1 MSIASQI
8 QLLRSTLP
16 ENVSLVA
23 VSKFHPA
30 ENIQEAYTAGQR
42 IFGESRVQELCAK
55 QEVLPKDIQW
65 HFIGSLQSNKVKYIV
80 PFISMIH
87 SIDSEKLLIEV
98 NREAQKR
105 DRIIDILLQFHI
117 ATEESKHG
125 FFIDECL
132 LVLDRLQPLMI
143 PNVRIR
149 GVMGMATF
157 TDNREQIRKEF
168 KSLKEYFDLLKYR
181 YFKDFS
187 YFNEISMGMSD
198 DYLIAIEEGST
209 MVRIG
214 SNIFGARNY

>member
-1 MSIASQI
+1 MSIAL
-8 QLLRSTLP
+8 QLHRLRSTLP

-30 ENIQEAYTAGQR
+30 ENIREAYAAGQR
-42 IFGESRVQELCAK
+42 VFGESRVQELCAK
-55 QEVLPKDIQW
+55 QEILPKDIQW
-65 HFIGSLQSNKVKYIV
+65 HFIGSLQSNKIKYIV

-87 SIDSEKLLIEV
+87 SIDSEKLLLEV

-105 DRIIDILLQFHI
+105 DRVIDILLQFHI
-117 ATEESKHG
+117 AKEESKHG

-132 LVLDRLQPLMI
+132 SLLDRI
-143 PNVRIR
+143 PIQTVQNVRIR

-157 TDNREQIRKEF
+157 TNNEDVIREEF
-168 KSLKEYFDLLKYR
+168 KTLKGYFDLLRGR
-181 YFKDFS
+181 YFKVFS
-187 YFNEISMGMSD
+187 HFNVISMGMSD

-214 SNIFGARNY
+214 SKIFGARNY

>member
-1 MSIASQI
+1 MSIAL
-8 QLLRSTLP
+8 QLHRLRSTLP

-30 ENIQEAYTAGQR
+30 ENIREAYAAGQR
-42 IFGESRVQELCAK
+42 VFGESRVQELCAK
-55 QEVLPKDIQW
+55 QEILPKDIQW
-65 HFIGSLQSNKVKYIV
+65 HFIGSLQSNKIKYIV

-87 SIDSEKLLIEV
+87 SIESEKLLLEV

-105 DRIIDILLQFHI
+105 DRVIDILLQFHI
-117 ATEESKHG
+117 AKEESKHG

-132 LVLDRLQPLMI
+132 SLLDRIPIQTV

-157 TDNREQIRKEF
+157 TNNEDLIREEF
-168 KSLKEYFDLLKYR
+168 KTLKGYFDLLRGR
-181 YFKDFS
+181 YFKVFS
-187 YFNEISMGMSD
+187 YFNVISMGMSD

-214 SNIFGARNY
+214 SKIFGARNY